1 MIELYYNTNTC
12 RKRIAEI
19 EPKEIDVSNP
29 SGVLLK
35 IYQESG
41 YPNATDEKRLYAVSD
56 GVHVCFSEVQSLE
69 NVSRIYY
76 ADAVAPQNAVEVGRE
91 DGIRY
96 FSTHQKSHILIFPMS
111 MRSMPARKSAL
122 A

>member
-41 YPNATDEKRLYAVSD
+41 YPNATMRKGCMPYQMEFTYVS
-56 GVHVCFSEVQSLE
+56 
-69 NVSRIYY
+69 
-76 ADAVAPQNAVEVGRE
+76 
-91 DGIRY
+91 
-96 FSTHQKSHILIFPMS
+96 
-111 MRSMPARKSAL
+111 ARCRA
-122 A
+122 

>member
-76 ADAVAPQNAVEVGRE
+76 ADVVAPQNAVEVGRE

-96 FSTHQKSHILIFPMS
+96 FFH
-111 MRSMPARKSAL
+111 
-122 A
+122 

>member
-35 IYQESG
+35 IYQEKG
-41 YPNATDEKRLYAVSD
+41 ILKNDPFAILDQQGVDNWYVWVQKKVVLPNR
-56 GVHVCFSEVQSLE
+56 
-69 NVSRIYY
+69 N
-76 ADAVAPQNAVEVGRE
+76 
-91 DGIRY
+91 
-96 FSTHQKSHILIFPMS
+96 
-111 MRSMPARKSAL
+111 
-122 A
+122 

>member
-56 GVHVCFSEVQSLE
+56 GVHVCFSKVQSLE
-69 NVSRIYY
+69 NVSKKVSNSIFSANFNRILWCNNISIINSAY
-76 ADAVAPQNAVEVGRE
+76 
-91 DGIRY
+91 
-96 FSTHQKSHILIFPMS
+96 IL
-111 MRSMPARKSAL
+111 
-122 A
+122 

>member
-12 RKRIAEI
+12 RKWIAEI

-41 YPNATDEKRLYAVSD
+41 YPNATDEKL
-56 GVHVCFSEVQSLE
+56 SL
-69 NVSRIYY
+69 I
-76 ADAVAPQNAVEVGRE
+76 
-91 DGIRY
+91 
-96 FSTHQKSHILIFPMS
+96 HI
-111 MRSMPARKSAL
+111 
-122 A
+122 

>member
-35 IYQESG
+35 KGCMPYQMELT
-41 YPNATDEKRLYAVSD
+41 YVS
-56 GVHVCFSEVQSLE
+56 VRC
-69 NVSRIYY
+69 R
-76 ADAVAPQNAVEVGRE
+76 A
-91 DGIRY
+91 
-96 FSTHQKSHILIFPMS
+96 
-111 MRSMPARKSAL
+111 
-122 A
+122 

>member
-41 YPNATDEKRLYAVSD
+41 YPNAIDEKRLYAVSD
-56 GVHVCFSEVQSLE
+56 GAHVCFSEV
-69 NVSRIYY
+69 
-76 ADAVAPQNAVEVGRE
+76 
-91 DGIRY
+91 
-96 FSTHQKSHILIFPMS
+96 
-111 MRSMPARKSAL
+111 
-122 A
+122 

>member
-56 GVHVCFSEVQSLE
+56 GVCMPYQMEFTY
-69 NVSRIYY
+69 VS
-76 ADAVAPQNAVEVGRE
+76 
-91 DGIRY
+91 
-96 FSTHQKSHILIFPMS
+96 
-111 MRSMPARKSAL
+111 ARCRA
-122 A
+122 